1 MNSMLLDAVALM
13 LIGMGTVFCF
23 LLVLTGCVNLLTRM
37 APEQTPQQDKQLQS
51 AGNGPNS
58 AHMAA
63 IASAVAQYRKSRH
76 SN

>member
-1 MNSMLLDAVALM
+1 MTSMLLDAVTLM
-13 LIGMGTVFCF
+13 LIGMATVFCF
-23 LLVLTGCVNLLTRM
+23 LLVLTGCVSLLTRM
-37 APEQTPQQDKQLQS
+37 APEQASPAKQPQS
-51 AGNGPNS
+51 AGNSPNS